1 MQNFTAAEMGMDTL
15 RACHGRLAGSATAK
29 IGHVPRVWE
38 GLIDA
43 GIPGQAIVPIALL
56 ELSCLA
62 LFLIPR
68 TSVLGA
74 FLLTGYLGGAT
85 LTHVVGGE
93 TLAPPLIVG
102 LVVDG
107 AVPSSSRLFAPE
119 GLILV
124 LALTMMI
131 FRAVFISLRCAT
143 PEWFAHTTPAQVEPH
158 SQPSVK

>member
-43 GIPGQAIVPIALL
+43 GIPGQAIAPIALL

-74 FLLTGYLGGAT
+74 FLLTGYLGGYPDARRRRRDPRAAFDRGA
-85 LTHVVGGE
+85 GGRWGRAFQFQ
-93 TLAPPLIVG
+93 TVRARRPHSRAGGDNDDLSSCFHFPPL
-102 LVVDG
+102 
-107 AVPSSSRLFAPE
+107 
-119 GLILV
+119 
-124 LALTMMI
+124 
-131 FRAVFISLRCAT
+131 C
-143 PEWFAHTTPAQVEPH
+143 H
-158 SQPSVK
+158 S